1 MTERKTKKGKNMV
14 SLNIISKKMSNS
26 QLKTKA
32 KNLGINPEK
41 MNKTEL
47 IHAIQRTEGFT
58 PCFGKSSGYCPQ
70 EACCFRADCLA

>member
-1 MTERKTKKGKNMV
+1 MTRRKSKKGKNMV
-14 SLNIISKKMSNS
+14 NLNIVSKKMGNS

-47 IHAIQRTEGFT
+47 IHAIQRAEGFA
-58 PCFGKSSGYCPQ
+58 PCFGKSNGYCPQ